1 MPNEVVLVGTFVLHD
16 STKTI
21 WPGTMRL
28 YNHQLTTNMIFRLS
42 QKLANKIHEKPTRSL
57 PLDGNPF
64 ADWSGHLF
72 TADRT
77 QYAIVTN
84 TASLY
89 SAVFYGRG
97 ITDGNQFIGRAL
109 DSIRELMDGDGLE
122 FIHRR
127 FVAPSTGMV
136 QFSKA
141 LNRSVTGSMNDM
153 VQGAKVLLAEDEL
166 SPFDIA
172 FKLNEMHM
180 SALKYTNPREAL
192 KTLEILQ
199 EASDE

>member
-1 MPNEVVLVGTFVLHD
+1 
-16 STKTI
+16 
-21 WPGTMRL
+21 
-28 YNHQLTTNMIFRLS
+28 MIFRLS
-42 QKLANKIHEKPTRSL
+42 QKLATKIHEQPPKSL
-57 PLDGNPF
+57 PLDANAF

-72 TADRT
+72 TADRA
-77 QYAIVTN
+77 QYIIVTN

-97 ITDGNQFIGRAL
+97 ITDDNQFLRQAL
-109 DSIRELMDGDGLE
+109 DTIREVMDDDGLE

-153 VQGAKVLLAEDEL
+153 VQCAKFLLAEEEL

-172 FKLNEMHM
+172 FKLNEMPM
-180 SALKYTNPREAL
+180 SALKYANPREAL
-192 KTLEILQ
+192 KTLETV
-199 EASDE
+199 S